1 MAIVFQTMVSVVA
14 LIITLG
20 ILVTIH
26 EFGHYWVARR
36 CKVKVLKFS
45 IGFGRAI
52 KSWRGKDGVEFVIA
66 PIPLGGYVKMLGQ
79 EDTKLV
85 QKGDVPVEEEHASFA
100 SKSPLERALIAV
112 AGPAANFLL
121 AIAVF
126 WILNLAYGK
135 SGIAPIVSDV
145 VDESPAFLAQLK
157 KGDEILLVD
166 GTETFTWQ
174 QVNMKMLSR
183 LGETGEIKLT
193 IARPGIDENLN
204 IVLPIN
210 EWMASNTEP
219 NPLTDLGIVSVQIPA
234 IIGGVIEGGA
244 ADIGGLRAGDIVLR
258 VNDIYIES
266 WSDWVEKIRSN
277 PELEIEVVVQRDG
290 VEDLLHLRPTAN
302 REAGGLIY
310 GTIGAYAHGTSLNQL
325 VSSEMVR
332 EITFNPMSAI
342 IPAVEEAWDKSLFVL
357 SAIKKMVIGLI
368 SVKNINGPI
377 TIAQVAGETA
387 AYGLEVYLGFLALLS
402 ISLGV
407 LNLLPIPVL
416 DGGQILFCIV
426 EIITRRP
433 VPEKVQAW
441 GLQLG
446 LLIISSIMVLAI
458 YNDFNRFF

>member
-1 MAIVFQTMVSVVA
+1 MTIIFQTMLSVVA
-14 LIITLG
+14 LIVTLG
-20 ILVTIH
+20 VLVTIH

-52 KSWRGKDGVEFVIA
+52 KSWKGKDGVEFVIA

-85 QKGDVPVEEEHASFA
+85 QTDDIPATEQHVSFA
-100 SKSPLERALIAV
+100 SKSPLERASIAV

-135 SGIAPIVSDV
+135 SGIAPIISDV
-145 VDESPAFLAQLK
+145 VDNSPAFMAQLRED
-157 KGDEILLVD
+157 DEILSVD
-166 GTETFTWQ
+166 GIETLTWQ
-174 QVNMKMLSR
+174 QVNMSMLSR
-183 LGETGEIKLT
+183 LGETGEIRLT
-193 IARPGIDENLN
+193 IARRGIDENLN
-204 IVLPIN
+204 VGLPIK
-210 EWMASNTEP
+210 EWMANNIEP
-219 NPLTDLGIVSVQIPA
+219 DPLSELGIVSIKIPP
-234 IIGGVIEGGA
+234 IIGGVIDGGA
-244 ADIGGLRAGDIVLR
+244 ADIGGLRAGDIVLS
-258 VNDIYIES
+258 VNDMIIES
-266 WSDWVEKIRSN
+266 WSQWVEQIRSN
-277 PELEIEVVVQRDG
+277 PELEIEVVVQRNG
-290 VEDLLHLRPTAN
+290 EEALMRILPSAN
-302 REAGGLIY
+302 REASGEIY
-310 GTIGAYAHGTSLNQL
+310 GTIGAYAQGASLNQL
-325 VSSEMVR
+325 VPSEMIR
-332 EITFNPMSAI
+332 EIEFNPVSAI
-342 IPAVEEAWDKSLFVL
+342 VPAIQETWDKSLFVL

-416 DGGQILFCIV
+416 DGGQILFCAV
-426 EIITRRP
+426 EMVTRRP
-433 VPEKVQAW
+433 VPERVQAW